1 MQFLRDTIK
10 PVSRR
15 IKIALLALL
24 LVLVPLRAMA
34 EMTIGFC
41 AFPHH
46 DSAAGAGAA
55 ADHGAAHHEHGKTPD
70 SNGAGDHCASVSFL
84 ASAAPLSLPAAAAA
98 DLVVRG
104 ERFAAGFV
112 PDHLDPPPLAL

>member
-10 PVSRR
+10 PVSRTT
-15 IKIALLALL
+15 KAVLLVLL

-34 EMTIGFC
+34 EATGAAC
-41 AFPHH
+41 AFAHH
-46 DSAAGAGAA
+46 ESTAGAEAA
-55 ADHGAAHHEHGKTPD
+55 TDHGAAHHEHGKTPD
-70 SNGAGDHCASVSFL
+70 SNSAGDHCASVSFL